1 LMLKKKTSLRGAQRR
16 SDARR
21 DCLVNTFSASFFCHE
36 PVRRVFHSRTPLK
49 RNLPVAPLVA
59 IAPRMHSYSHSSSVI
74 LSFYAS
80 KESPS
85 LSSSRRSEEARRLLA
100 EDLARGD
107 DVREGA
113 PGGDIDD
120 GETGGVARLH
130 AGALRLD
137 HLAVRIGAA
146 VVLVHGG
153 REAEAAR
160 EKARRGVDAHDLLN
174 AMGANAIG
182 VNGEGQRCASCV

>member
-1 LMLKKKTSLRGAQRR
+1 M
-16 SDARR
+16 
-21 DCLVNTFSASFFCHE
+21 
-36 PVRRVFHSRTPLK
+36 
-49 RNLPVAPLVA
+49 
-59 IAPRMHSYSHSSSVI
+59 
-74 LSFYAS
+74 
-80 KESPS
+80 
-85 LSSSRRSEEARRLLA
+85 
-100 EDLARGD
+100 
-107 DVREGA
+107 REGA

-146 VVLVHGG
+146 VVLVHCG